1 MTMRR
6 WSALTAVSALV
17 LSVLITWLLAAMR
30 AQMEVGAS
38 CASGGPY
45 VVVAPC
51 PENTTALVLVG
62 MFGGVFAALLGTV
75 AAVSAGAPNLLVP
88 YWTFTIGGMA
98 VSFVVDGLTDE
109 GGLVWS
115 WILVGI
121 LNLLI
126 ALPGLYLMS
135 PWQKVY
141 DREPMK
147 GALLSRQ
154 QWWLAYLALAA
165 VGVGLGSWSAFAWL

>member
-1 MTMRR
+1 MRR
-6 WSALTAVSALV
+6 WSAMNVVCVVLLAL
-17 LSVLITWLLAAMR
+17 LITWLLAAMQ

-45 VVVAPC
+45 EIVAPC

-62 MFGGVFAALLGTV
+62 MFGGVFVALAGTI

-98 VSFVVDGLTDE
+98 VTFIIDGFAED
-109 GGLVWS
+109 GGWVWS
-115 WILVGI
+115 WILVGL
-121 LNLLI
+121 LNLFL
-126 ALPGLYLMS
+126 ALPGLYLMT

-141 DREPMK
+141 DREPVK
-147 GALLSRQ
+147 GALLSRN
-154 QWWLAYLALAA
+154 QWWLVYLVLAA
-165 VGVGLGSWSAFAWL
+165 AGILIGSWTAHEWL